1 MGLGIARVRARARAR
16 VGDLEVEI
24 EIDRDRDGGSR
35 TCRPQSGA
43 AACRAE
49 AAPAVR
55 ARSLGAWH
63 TRTRAPGRVSAALA
77 GAGGRTR
84 AHAGARGRRQRA
96 SANNGLPFDR
106 KWRTQGCQSRRGA
119 PTSIHFVQ
127 RRSLGGR
134 SRPRCAACVQ
144 GPEGRRY
151 RRASTTGGESEGR
164 PRSHTEELTGREAS
178 RRDAHRRALSPC
190 QLARPVQATLDS
202 AAT

>member
-1 MGLGIARVRARARAR
+1 MPSSKWSSSVSGGSSTGGESSVTRCLVHTNSRAGTCQRGARGCRRVQARARGRTR
-16 VGDLEVEI
+16 VHA
-24 EIDRDRDGGSR
+24 
-35 TCRPQSGA
+35 GA
-43 AACRAE
+43 CGCTRAAE
-49 AAPAVR
+49 AAC
-55 ARSLGAWH
+55 
-63 TRTRAPGRVSAALA
+63 
-77 GAGGRTR
+77 
-84 AHAGARGRRQRA
+84 QRKTTA
-96 SANNGLPFDR
+96 LPFDR

-151 RRASTTGGESEGR
+151 RQASTTGGESEGR
-164 PRSHTEELTGREAS
+164 PRSHTEELTGREPS